1 MFKSIFS
8 KYITVFMLI
17 LVVCFT
23 AIAMVSFSVFNQ
35 YTVDMKRD
43 VIDMC
48 STLAV
53 DYLENECMIVDEES
67 FENALNRKYTLI
79 KEYFST
85 ISPIENELF
94 FTVCNIDG
102 LIYITDVPY
111 GQIFNNMSEV
121 DIATIQDLD
130 GLTKVELSEVFAKE
144 HLSYAAPIVG
154 DNEERLGA
162 VIVSTESGSMTG
174 MVNTFVKIIALTT
187 LWSMVIAFVIV
198 YFLSDRIS
206 APLRGMSRAAKSFAQ
221 GKFDVRVPV
230 KGRDEVAELA
240 VAFNNMA
247 EKLDNSEA
255 QRKGFLANVSHDLRT
270 PMTTI
275 SGFVDAILAGAIPPE
290 KYDHYLSL
298 IGNEVKRLSRLV
310 NLLLDMSRIEAG
322 DRKFNFITFD
332 ICEIAR
338 QILISNEQRL
348 ESKRLDVEFEC
359 DDDNM
364 FVIADKDTIYR
375 ILYNICDNAIKFS
388 DEGGKYRISITSHDK
403 KTYVSVY
410 NEGKGIPAEDLPYV
424 FDRFYKSDKS
434 RGLDKSGV
442 GLGLHIVKT
451 IIDAHEENIW
461 VKSEYGKYCEFV
473 FTLKPTAAPKSSR
486 RSARLAAGEETER
499 NTENGEE

>member
-8 KYITVFMLI
+8 KYITVFMII
-17 LVVCFT
+17 LVVCCT
-23 AIAMVSFSVFNQ
+23 TLAAVSFAVFNQ
-35 YTVDMKRD
+35 YTVDIKRD
-43 VIDMC
+43 VIGMC
-48 STLAV
+48 SALAV
-53 DYLENECMIVDEES
+53 DYLENECRIIDEYS
-67 FENALNRKYTLI
+67 FEYAMNRKYTMI
-79 KEYFST
+79 REYFST

-94 FTVCNIDG
+94 FTICDTDG

-111 GQIFNNMSEV
+111 GQIFNNMSET
-121 DIATIQDLD
+121 DIAIINNLD
-130 GLTKVELSEVFAKE
+130 GLTEVELDEVFAKK
-144 HLSYAAPIVG
+144 HLSYASPIIGKNDVCI
-154 DNEERLGA
+154 GA
-162 VIVSTESGSMTG
+162 LIVSTESGSMTG
-174 MVNTFVKIIALTT
+174 MVNTFFTIIALTFLWRMT
-187 LWSMVIAFVIV
+187 LAFDVV

-206 APLRGMSRAAKSFAQ
+206 APLRSMRRAAKSFSQ
-221 GKFDVRVPV
+221 GKFDVRIPV
-230 KGRDEVAELA
+230 HGRDEIAELA

-275 SGFVDAILAGAIPPE
+275 SGFVDAILCGAIPPE

-332 ICEIAR
+332 ICETAR

-348 ESKRLDVEFEC
+348 EAKKLDVEFEC

-410 NEGKGIPAEDLPYV
+410 NEGKGIPQEDLPYV

-473 FTLKPTAAPKSSR
+473 FTLKPTAAPKAARHSR
-486 RSARLAAGEETER
+486 LGAADENER
-499 NTENGEE
+499 NTENEDK

>member
-1 MFKSIFS
+1 MI
-8 KYITVFMLI
+8 II
-17 LVVCFT
+17 VVCFST
-23 AIAMVSFSVFNQ
+23 VAAVMLAVFTQ

-53 DYLENECMIVDEES
+53 EYLENECMITDEES
-67 FENALNRKYTLI
+67 FEYALNRKYSDI
-79 KEYFST
+79 KEYFSS

-102 LIYITDVPY
+102 LIYITDVPH
-111 GQIFNNMSEV
+111 GQIFNNMSDTDVAIISNLDKLTEV
-121 DIATIQDLD
+121 KL
-130 GLTKVELSEVFAKE
+130 GEVFAKE
-144 HLSYAAPIVG
+144 HISYAVPVVG
-154 DNEERLGA
+154 DGGERLGA

-174 MVNTFVKIIALTT
+174 MVNSFLKIIALTT
-187 LWSMVIAFVIV
+187 LWTMVVAFVIV

-206 APLRGMSRAAKSFAQ
+206 APLRSMSRAAKSFAQ

-230 KGRDEVAELA
+230 QGRDEVAELA
-240 VAFNNMA
+240 LAFNNMA

-290 KYDHYLSL
+290 KYDHYLGL

-310 NLLLDMSRIEAG
+310 SLLLDMSRIEAG
-322 DRKFNFITFD
+322 DRKFNFGPFD
-332 ICEIAR
+332 ICEMAR

-348 ESKRLDVEFEC
+348 EAKKLDVEFEC

-364 FVIADKDTIYR
+364 FVYADKDTIYR

-388 DEGGKYRISITSHDK
+388 DEGGKYRISITQHDK
-403 KTYVSVY
+403 KVYVSVY
-410 NEGKGIPAEDLPYV
+410 NQGKGIPAEDLPYV

-434 RGLDKSGV
+434 RGLDKTGV

-451 IIDAHEENIW
+451 IVDAHEENIW
-461 VKSEYGKYCEFV
+461 VKSEYGEYCEFV
-473 FTLKPTAAPKSSR
+473 FTLKPTTPPKSMIR
-486 RSARLAAGEETER
+486 AAGASGENLQIER
-499 NTENGEE
+499 NAENGAQ